1 MASYFLKHIYP
12 NDLQEQIYY
21 FYDGRTT
28 VRYGVIELPAEN
40 ITWLKR
46 VFMEG
51 YRIDPDS
58 GKLLDYYEA
67 LAKSESAMSA
77 GAEVEGTDLGG
88 QPVGEDGVRESE
100 LPRDASVPAS
110 GVASRGRPRTAR
122 RNP

>member
-1 MASYFLKHIYP
+1 MASYFLKHIHENTLP
-12 NDLQEQIYY
+12 EQIYY

-28 VRYGVIELPAEN
+28 VRFGVIELPAGN

-46 VFMEG
+46 AFMEG
-51 YRIDPDS
+51 YRLDPDS

-67 LAKSESAMSA
+67 IARSESAMSA
-77 GAEVEGTDLGG
+77 GAEVESPDLGG

-110 GVASRGRPRTAR
+110 GVGSRGRPRTANR
-122 RNP
+122 KA